1 MGLRI
6 ELGGVIVLLLLTAGA
21 GCTGRV
27 QGAHDGPPP
36 AFPVRT
42 LVAQPERVGESTE
55 YLATLRSRS
64 SAVLQPQV
72 EGNVTRIFIHSGDY
86 VQPETPLLEI
96 DPLKQQ
102 ATVNNQ
108 EATHR
113 ARLANLEWT
122 RTDLERKKAL
132 SSAGVIARQD
142 LDQAQ
147 AAYDA
152 AKAEVEAMEAGV
164 REQQVQ
170 LHYYTVKAP
179 AAGIIGDVAVRVG
192 DRVRTDTTLT
202 TLDKGGELE
211 VYISIP
217 PEKAPSVHL
226 GTVVQ
231 VLSEDALPATRTSV
245 SFISPRVD
253 SASQLLLVK
262 ALVSNQDR
270 RYRHE
275 QIVHVRVIWNEA
287 QRPVLP
293 VTAVVR
299 ITGQTFAYVVEE
311 SGRQSV
317 ARQRRVRLGE
327 IVGNDYIVLDGI
339 KPGERMIIEGVQMLV
354 DGMPVQPQS

>member
-1 MGLRI
+1 MGLRVNI
-6 ELGGVIVLLLLTAGA
+6 GGAMALLLLAAGA

-27 QGAHDGPPP
+27 QGAHEGPPP
-36 AFPVRT
+36 AFPVKT
-42 LVAQPERVGESTE
+42 LVAQAANVGESTE

-64 SAVLQPQV
+64 SAILQPQV
-72 EGNVTRIFIHSGDY
+72 EGNVTRVLVRSGDY
-86 VQPETPLLEI
+86 VEPGAPLLEI

-132 SSAGVIARQD
+132 FAAGVISRQD
-142 LDQAQ
+142 LDQSQ
-147 AAYDA
+147 AAYDS

-179 AAGIIGDVAVRVG
+179 AAGVIGDLAVRVG

-217 PEKAPSVHL
+217 PEKASQVRL
-226 GTVVQ
+226 GTAVQ
-231 VLSEDALPATRTSV
+231 VLGEDGRPATNSAI
-245 SFISPRVD
+245 SFVSPRVD
-253 SASQLLLVK
+253 PASQLLLVK
-262 ALVSNQDR
+262 ALLPNQDHG
-270 RYRHE
+270 YRHE
-275 QIVHVRVIWNEA
+275 QIVHVRVIWSQA
-287 QRPVLP
+287 QRPMLP
-293 VTAVVR
+293 VTAVAR

-311 SGRQSV
+311 NGNQSI
-317 ARQRRVRLGE
+317 ARQRQVRLGE
-327 IVGNDYIVLDGI
+327 IVGNDYVVLDGI
-339 KPGERMIIEGVQMLV
+339 KPGERMIVDGVQMLV

>member
-1 MGLRI
+1 MAVGLRV
-6 ELGGVIVLLLLTAGA
+6 GGTVMLLILAVGT

-27 QGAHDGPPP
+27 QGAHEGPPP
-36 AFPVRT
+36 AFPVKT
-42 LVAQPERVGESTE
+42 QVAQPERVGDSTE

-64 SAVLQPQV
+64 SAILQPQV
-72 EGNVTRIFIHSGDY
+72 EGNVTRIFVHSGDY
-86 VQPETPLLEI
+86 VQAGTPLLEI

-108 EATHR
+108 EAGHR

-122 RTDLERKKAL
+122 RSDLERKKAL
-132 SSAGVIARQD
+132 WDAGVIARQD

-147 AAYDA
+147 AAYDS

-179 AAGIIGDVAVRVG
+179 AAGTIGDIAVRVG
-192 DRVRTDTTLT
+192 DRVRTDTTLS

-217 PEKAPSVHL
+217 PEKASSLRL
-226 GTVVQ
+226 GTPVQ
-231 VLSEDALPATRTSV
+231 VLGDNGGPGARTTV
-245 SFISPRVD
+245 SFVSPRVD
-253 SASQLLLVK
+253 PASQLLLVK
-262 ALVSNQDR
+262 ALVPNQDHG
-270 RYRHE
+270 YRHE
-275 QIVHVRVIWNEA
+275 QIVHVRIIWNEV
-287 QRPVLP
+287 QRPLLP
-293 VTAVVR
+293 VTAVAR

-311 SGRQSV
+311 NGNQSV
-317 ARQRRVRLGE
+317 ARQRQVRLGE
-327 IVGNDYIVLDGI
+327 IVGNDYVVLDGI
-339 KPGERMIIEGVQMLV
+339 KPGERIIVNGVQMLA